1 MRFRDRTRGRNR
13 VVCAEHVRA
22 DAGAEPVGGGRLDRE
37 NCQVGGIATAEAS
50 TAPLRDPAGVF
61 PDVALRRLPASGI
74 VIFASGYQEGSPPPL
89 PAGPPLPYRL
99 SEYRRDAG
107 WEGQPAVNV
116 PQYVLAASRGN
127 HLLDVRVFFGT
138 QAPNDRELARA
149 QAELGT
155 LSWG

>member
-1 MRFRDRTRGRNR
+1 MGRAGI
-13 VVCAEHVRA
+13 VVVLAA
-22 DAGAEPVGGGRLDRE
+22 MLMAGCHGGA
-37 NCQVGGIATAEAS
+37 GGMN
-50 TAPLRDPAGVF
+50 PQD
-61 PDVALRRLPASGI
+61 I

-138 QAPNDRELARA
+138 QAPSDRELARA

>member
-1 MRFRDRTRGRNR
+1 MPSLSAAAGWIVRT
-13 VVCAEHVRA
+13 VT
-22 DAGAEPVGGGRLDRE
+22 
-37 NCQVGGIATAEAS
+37 VGGIATAEAS

-61 PDVALRRLPASGI
+61 PDVTLRRLPASGI

-138 QAPNDRELARA
+138 QAPSDRELARA